1 MDKKSNR
8 GYRRSDKLI
17 KDAVITLLGKKKDF
31 FSISVSDLCEEA
43 GLNRGTFYNH
53 YANIGE
59 VASAIE
65 DDMMKELASAWVD
78 SKGKDSTINNFI
90 KTVTM
95 KLKEREIA
103 YRQIVNYVPE
113 YFFRDMKEKF
123 LNEIENYFKDKER
136 LSNYGKT
143 TIAVLASGIVSL
155 YLDYFEGHNSMS
167 LDEIGEY
174 SYLIVVKLLSPSQE
188 TPLLENADK
197 SVVQLEKDREI
208 GYQYIE
214 NKSGK

>member
-188 TPLLENADK
+188 APLLENADK
-197 SVVQLEKDREI
+197 PVAQLEKDREI

>member
-1 MDKKSNR
+1 
-8 GYRRSDKLI
+8 SDKLI

-188 TPLLENADK
+188 APLLENADK
-197 SVVQLEKDREI
+197 PVAQLEKDREI